1 MLLLKSFRPVFS
13 FDSFSGAPEVSFDFA
28 QTKQY
33 ENSLAQLLKF
43 LDNQNRPIIIA
54 IDEFQQILN
63 FPEKNVEAYLRS
75 IIQQLKNVTFIF
87 SGSSQHLLAD
97 MFNNVKRPFFASTQS
112 IYLHEIDKKIYADF
126 IKQKFTERKR
136 TITND
141 ALEYILEF
149 SKQHTYYTQSLCN
162 KIFSTGI
169 KKVNESDA
177 QHAAYELLKENESV
191 YFQYRTLL
199 TTNQWQLL
207 KAIAK
212 EDMVYQP
219 SAKKFIYD
227 HHLGTPAN
235 VQRSMEA
242 LLNKEMVF
250 CRKDEK
256 GNYYRVYDCF
266 LGRWLA
272 K

>member
-1 MLLLKSFRPVFS
+1 M
-13 FDSFSGAPEVSFDFA
+13 
-28 QTKQY
+28 
-33 ENSLAQLLKF
+33 
-43 LDNQNRPIIIA
+43 
-54 IDEFQQILN
+54 
-63 FPEKNVEAYLRS
+63 
-75 IIQQLKNVTFIF
+75 
-87 SGSSQHLLAD
+87 
-97 MFNNVKRPFFASTQS
+97 
-112 IYLHEIDKKIYADF
+112 
-126 IKQKFTERKR
+126 
-136 TITND
+136 
-141 ALEYILEF
+141 EYILEF